1 MVLRG
6 DCDRFG
12 DCLAEEVREE
22 FRIENV
28 ELRIGRDDR
37 LSAHICYTQSQFH
50 QFATMKE
57 TVIQLPDTLL
67 QSIELLTQQTGITFD
82 RLIQSAIEAYL
93 QQQNPLPPSIGMG
106 NSGLV
111 NLSEQTHD
119 LLWQDS
125 QH

>member
-1 MVLRG
+1 
-6 DCDRFG
+6 
-12 DCLAEEVREE
+12 
-22 FRIENV
+22 
-28 ELRIGRDDR
+28 
-37 LSAHICYTQSQFH
+37 
-50 QFATMKE
+50 MKE

-82 RLIQSAIEAYL
+82 RLIQSAIESYL
-93 QQQNPLPPSIGMG
+93 QQQNPLPSSISMG

>member
-1 MVLRG
+1 
-6 DCDRFG
+6 
-12 DCLAEEVREE
+12 
-22 FRIENV
+22 
-28 ELRIGRDDR
+28 
-37 LSAHICYTQSQFH
+37 
-50 QFATMKE
+50 MKE
-57 TVIQLPDTLL
+57 TTIQLPETLL
-67 QSIELLTQQTGITFD
+67 QSIELLTNQTGMTCD

-93 QQQNPLPPSIGMG
+93 QQQHPLSPSIGIG